1 MYGKLENDMVIC
13 APAGMSDEEAAQ
25 AGYLSI
31 VYTPIPNTAGEYLKD
46 RWEQRE
52 KEIVQVWES
61 EARKILP
68 GSEPSSEEII
78 NVLKYETNEIKATVD
93 VAKTIAYSFDD
104 QQALSVKD
112 IFDSWENDPEGYEYR
127 MDNLK
132 DKRRTFKG
140 RLWNLKKAH
149 KKQSDWFPGA
159 EGTLWSEIVEGHK
172 GTIEDPIPV
181 PDSVT
186 ISGFEY
192 EYGKYYIES
201 EVIYL
206 AKRQGK
212 EDGEKEILY
221 FFPSALIGSYFEK
234 ITI

>member
-61 EARKILP
+61 EAMKILP

-132 DKRRTFKG
+132 EVP
-140 RLWNLKKAH
+140 KA
-149 KKQSDWFPGA
+149 
-159 EGTLWSEIVEGHK
+159 
-172 GTIEDPIPV
+172 
-181 PDSVT
+181 
-186 ISGFEY
+186 
-192 EYGKYYIES
+192 
-201 EVIYL
+201 
-206 AKRQGK
+206 
-212 EDGEKEILY
+212 
-221 FFPSALIGSYFEK
+221 
-234 ITI
+234 